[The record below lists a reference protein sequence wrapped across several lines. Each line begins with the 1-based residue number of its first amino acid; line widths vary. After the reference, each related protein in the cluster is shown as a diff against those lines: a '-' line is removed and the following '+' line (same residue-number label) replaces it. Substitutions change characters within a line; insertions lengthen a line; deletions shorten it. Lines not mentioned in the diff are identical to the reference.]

1 METSKYIVAAD
12 HKRGIEP
19 ELRVKLIPYP
29 SLIFM
34 GALGVIL
41 IATLN
46 MAMVLF
52 GLIILLTLTYGLLK
66 VKDRIVTEVYADGI
80 SIFDRL
86 DPSIVH
92 HLPWDEIRDW
102 KFNPGLAL
110 GEAVEINMN
119 NNEHFAIESFKST
132 KLVKRFMKHVPEKEL
147 VRTVFGKTKQK

>member
-66 VKDRIVTEVYADGI
+66 VKDRIVTEVYSDGI

>member
-34 GALGVIL
+34 GALGLIL

-46 MAMVLF
+46 MAMVLI

-147 VRTVFGKTKQK
+147 ARTVFGKTKQK

>member
-1 METSKYIVAAD
+1 METSRYLVAAD
-12 HKRGIEP
+12 HKQGIQP

-34 GALGVIL
+34 GVLGLAL

-46 MAMVLF
+46 MAMVIF
-52 GLIILLTLTYGLLK
+52 GLIILLTLTYALFR
-66 VKDRIVTEVYADGI
+66 VKDRIVCEVYTDGV
-80 SIFDRL
+80 SVFDRV

-92 HLPWDEIRDW
+92 HLPWSEIRDW

-110 GEAVEINMN
+110 GEAIEINML

-132 KLVKRFMKHVPEKEL
+132 KIVKRFMKHVPEQEL
-147 VRTVFGKTKQK
+147 ARTVFGKTKQK